1 MWTSTT
7 TRRCHIEV
15 RTACGSRWLIE
26 ALRAVSYQALGLT
39 MKKAQTQSGKPA
51 PTSTGVMN
59 KNVSA
64 MNDLLSDRRA
74 LFLIIASTVLVY
86 ANSLSGAFV
95 FDDTKQIA
103 GNPALRSWSN
113 IARAFTS
120 DVWAFQRGTLTRD
133 IPPPYYR
140 PLFTAYLTVNYQL
153 FGLWEPGWHLM
164 NLLVHT
170 GATVA
175 IYFLLKRLSGDRVI
189 ATIAALI
196 FGLHPAH
203 VESVSWISGI
213 PDPLA
218 ALFFVPSL
226 IWYVRYR
233 TEGEKK
239 FLVASVIAYGL
250 SALCKETPL
259 ALPLVFIA
267 WEFARAQPKRSF
279 NTKMRETIPQ
289 LIPYALMAGAYL
301 GLRFS
306 VLGRISWK
314 HPFMAQVPD
323 YAIWMTVP
331 YVVVSYFRHLIAPF
345 YLSLIYGTSFVTSA
359 TDPRFLV
366 PTVILLFVA
375 VLLGVYRKKLGG
387 DLWIALA
394 LIVAPLLP
402 VLNLRV
408 FHFEYIVQ
416 DRYLYL
422 PSIGFC
428 YLVACLIM
436 RWSRR
441 PHLAAILAG
450 AIVIAFGAST
460 IAQNRVWHDAV
471 ALWQRAVYY
480 SPASWSTHY
489 NLGLAYLNLR
499 QNDAA
504 LAQLAEAKRLSPR
517 EPTVLNNFALAQN
530 AVGQKAEA
538 IATVKQALAIDPT
551 LLEAHNNLGAFLFDQ
566 GLYADAQ
573 REFSAVLARDPSSV
587 SARFNLGRTLAAMGQ
602 QTAAIKTFEEVLQ
615 LTPNDAEAHY
625 QLGLSY
631 AATGRMNDAVS
642 EIQRALSFPNDA
654 QIRREMETK
663 LAEIQKTR

>member
-1 MWTSTT
+1 
-7 TRRCHIEV
+7 
-15 RTACGSRWLIE
+15 
-26 ALRAVSYQALGLT
+26 
-39 MKKAQTQSGKPA
+39 MKKSRTRSEKAA
-51 PTSTGVMN
+51 PTPTGVTN
-59 KNVSA
+59 KKVSGV
-64 MNDLLSDRRA
+64 NDFLTDRRA
-74 LFLIIASTVLVY
+74 LFLVIASTVLVY

-103 GNPALRSWSN
+103 GNPALRSWGN

-120 DVWAFQRGTLTRD
+120 DVWAFQRGTLTKD

-140 PLFTAYLTVNYQL
+140 PLFTAYLTLNYQL

-170 GATVA
+170 SATAA
-175 IYFLLKRLSGDRVI
+175 IYFLLKRLSGDRLI
-189 ATIAALI
+189 AAIAALT
-196 FGLHPAH
+196 FGLYPAH

-279 NTKMRETIPQ
+279 NTKMRETIPP

-301 GLRFS
+301 VLRFS

-331 YVVVSYFRHLIAPF
+331 YVFVSYLRHLIAPF

-366 PTVILLFVA
+366 PTAILLFIVILLW
-375 VLLGVYRKKLGG
+375 VYRQKLGG
-387 DLWIALA
+387 DLWIAVA

-428 YLVACLIM
+428 YLIAILIM
-436 RWSRR
+436 RLSRR
-441 PHLAAILAG
+441 QARLAAILAG

-489 NLGLAYLNLR
+489 NLGLAYLNLK

-530 AVGQKAEA
+530 AAGQKAEA
-538 IATVKQALAIDPT
+538 IATVREALAIDPT

-566 GLYADAQ
+566 GSYAEAQ
-573 REFSAVLARDPSSV
+573 REFAAVLARDPSSV
-587 SARFNLGRTLAAMGQ
+587 SARFNLGRTLAATGQ
-602 QTAAIKTFEEVLQ
+602 QTLAIKTFEEVLQ
-615 LTPNDAEAHY
+615 LAPNDAEAHY

-631 AATGRMNDAVS
+631 AASGRMNDAIS
-642 EIQRALSFPNDA
+642 EIQRALSFPADA
-654 QIRREMETK
+654 QIRREMEAK

>member
-1 MWTSTT
+1 
-7 TRRCHIEV
+7 
-15 RTACGSRWLIE
+15 
-26 ALRAVSYQALGLT
+26 
-39 MKKAQTQSGKPA
+39 MKKSRTRSEKAA
-51 PTSTGVMN
+51 PTPTGVTN
-59 KNVSA
+59 KKVSA
-64 MNDLLSDRRA
+64 VNDFLSDRRA
-74 LFLIIASTVLVY
+74 LFLVIASTVLVY

-103 GNPALRSWSN
+103 GNPALRSWGN

-120 DVWAFQRGTLTRD
+120 DVWAFQRGTLTKD

-140 PLFTAYLTVNYQL
+140 PLFTAYLTLNYQL

-170 GATVA
+170 SATAA
-175 IYFLLKRLSGDRVI
+175 IYFLLKRLSGDRLI
-189 ATIAALI
+189 AVIAALT

-279 NTKMRETIPQ
+279 NTKMRETIPP

-301 GLRFS
+301 VLRFS

-331 YVVVSYFRHLIAPF
+331 FVFVSYLRHLIAPF

-366 PTVILLFVA
+366 PTAILLFIVILLW
-375 VLLGVYRKKLGG
+375 VYRQKLGG
-387 DLWIALA
+387 DLWVAVA

-428 YLVACLIM
+428 YLIAM
-436 RWSRR
+436 RLVRLSHPRKQ
-441 PHLAAILAG
+441 LATALAVIT
-450 AIVIAFGAST
+450 IVAFGAGT
-460 IAQNRVWHDAV
+460 FAQNRVWHDSV
-471 ALWQRAVYY
+471 SLWRRAVYY
-480 SPASWSTHY
+480 SPDSWSTHY
-489 NLGLAYLNLR
+489 NLGLAYLNQK
-499 QNDAA
+499 QNQAA
-504 LAQLAEAKRLSPR
+504 VNELVEAKRLNPR
-517 EPTVLNNFALAQN
+517 EPMVLNNLALAH
-530 AVGQKAEA
+530 AGAGDTLGA
-538 IATVKQALAIDPT
+538 IAIVKEALKLDPT
-551 LLEAHNNLGAFLFDQ
+551 LIEAHNNLGAFLFEQ
-566 GLYADAQ
+566 NQFNEA
-573 REFSAVLARDPSSV
+573 RFEFLEVLKHDPSSV
-587 SARFNLGRTLAAMGQ
+587 SARFNLARTLAVLGEHGPAIRELEIVLVQ
-602 QTAAIKTFEEVLQ
+602 Q
-615 LTPNDAEAHY
+615 PNDGPTHY
-625 QLGLSY
+625 QLALSY
-631 AATGRMNDAVS
+631 EAVGRKDEAIR
-642 EIQRALSFPNDA
+642 EIQRALSYQSDA
-654 QIRREMETK
+654 TARQEMEQRLK
-663 LAEIQKTR
+663 EMQKPK

>member
-1 MWTSTT
+1 
-7 TRRCHIEV
+7 
-15 RTACGSRWLIE
+15 
-26 ALRAVSYQALGLT
+26 
-39 MKKAQTQSGKPA
+39 MKKARARSGKPS
-51 PTSTGVMN
+51 PPPTGVTD
-59 KNVSA
+59 KNISA
-64 MNDLLSDRRA
+64 MNDLLSDSRA

-120 DVWAFQRGTLTRD
+120 DVWAFQRGTLTKD

-140 PLFTAYLTVNYQL
+140 PLFTAYLTINYHL

-175 IYFLLKRLSGDRVI
+175 IYFLLKRLSGDRII
-189 ATIAALI
+189 AAIAALI

-218 ALFFVPSL
+218 ALFYAPSL

-233 TEGEKK
+233 TDGEKK
-239 FLVASVIAYGL
+239 FLVVSVIAYGL

-267 WEFARAQPKRSF
+267 WEFTRAQPKRSF
-279 NTKMRETIPQ
+279 KTRVHETISQ

-301 GLRFS
+301 LLRFS
-306 VLGRISWK
+306 VLGRLSWK

-331 YVVVSYFRHLIAPF
+331 YVVVSYLRHLVAPF

-359 TDPRFLV
+359 TDPRFLL
-366 PTVILLFVA
+366 PAGILLFVA
-375 VLLGVYRKKLGG
+375 VLLWVYRKKLSG
-387 DLWIALA
+387 DLCVALA

-428 YLVACLIM
+428 YLVAILIM
-436 RWSRR
+436 RLSRR
-441 PHLAAILAG
+441 QARLAAILAG

-489 NLGLAYLNLR
+489 NLGLAYLNLK
-499 QNDAA
+499 QNDDA
-504 LAQLAEAKRLSPR
+504 LAQLAAAKLLSPR

-566 GLYADAQ
+566 GSYADAQ
-573 REFSAVLARDPSSV
+573 REFSTVLAHDPSSV

-615 LTPNDAEAHY
+615 LAPNDAEAHY

-631 AATGRMNDAVS
+631 AASGRMNDAVS
-642 EIQRALSFPNDA
+642 EIQRALSFSTDA

>member
-1 MWTSTT
+1 
-7 TRRCHIEV
+7 
-15 RTACGSRWLIE
+15 
-26 ALRAVSYQALGLT
+26 
-39 MKKAQTQSGKPA
+39 
-51 PTSTGVMN
+51 
-59 KNVSA
+59 
-64 MNDLLSDRRA
+64 MNDLLSDSRA

-120 DVWAFQRGTLTRD
+120 DVWAFQRGTLTKD

-140 PLFTAYLTVNYQL
+140 PLFTAYLTINYHL

-175 IYFLLKRLSGDRVI
+175 IYFLLKRLSDDRVI
-189 ATIAALI
+189 AAIAALI

-375 VLLGVYRKKLGG
+375 VLLGVYRKKLSG

-441 PHLAAILAG
+441 PQLAAILAG

-566 GLYADAQ
+566 GSYADAQ

-631 AATGRMNDAVS
+631 AASGRMNDAVS

>member
-1 MWTSTT
+1 
-7 TRRCHIEV
+7 
-15 RTACGSRWLIE
+15 
-26 ALRAVSYQALGLT
+26 

-64 MNDLLSDRRA
+64 MND
-74 LFLIIASTVLVY
+74 
-86 ANSLSGAFV
+86 
-95 FDDTKQIA
+95 DTKQIA
-103 GNPALRSWSN
+103 GNPALRSWGN

-170 GATVA
+170 GATAA

-441 PHLAAILAG
+441 PQLAAILAG

-566 GLYADAQ
+566 GSYADAQ

-631 AATGRMNDAVS
+631 AASGRMNDAVS

>member
-1 MWTSTT
+1 MTKAR
-7 TRRCHIEV
+7 TRSV
-15 RTACGSRWLIE
+15 KS
-26 ALRAVSYQALGLT
+26 
-39 MKKAQTQSGKPA
+39 A
-51 PTSTGVMN
+51 PTSTGVEN
-59 KNVSA
+59 QSVSA
-64 MNDLLSDRRA
+64 INDFLSDSRA

-103 GNPALRSWSN
+103 GNTALRSWSN

-120 DVWAFQRGTLTRD
+120 DVWAFQRGTLTKD

-140 PLFTAYLTVNYQL
+140 PLFTAYLTINYQL

-175 IYFLLKRLSGDRVI
+175 IYFLLKRLSGDRLI
-189 ATIAALI
+189 AMIASLI

-218 ALFFVPSL
+218 ALFYVPSL

-233 TEGEKK
+233 TEGQKR

-267 WEFARAQPKRSF
+267 WELGRTQTKRTLNARI
-279 NTKMRETIPQ
+279 RETIRQ

-301 GLRFS
+301 ALRFS

-331 YVVVSYFRHLIAPF
+331 YVFVSYLRHLIAPF

-359 TDPRFLV
+359 TDPRFIV
-366 PTVILLFVA
+366 PATILLFSA
-375 VLLGVYRKKLGG
+375 ALLWVYRQKLSS

-428 YLVACLIM
+428 YLVAILIM
-436 RWSRR
+436 RLSRR
-441 PHLAAILAG
+441 RTHLAAILTS

-480 SPASWSTHY
+480 SPGSWSTHY
-489 NLGLAYLNLR
+489 NLGLAYLNLK

-504 LAQLAEAKRLSPR
+504 LVQLAEAKRLSPR
-517 EPTVLNNFALAQN
+517 EPTVLNNLALAQN
-530 AVGQKAEA
+530 AAGQKAEA
-538 IATVKQALAIDPT
+538 IATLKQALAIDPT
-551 LLEAHNNLGAFLFDQ
+551 VIEAHNNLGAFLFDQ
-566 GLYADAQ
+566 GAYADAQ

-602 QTAAIKTFEEVLQ
+602 QTSAIKTFEEVLQ
-615 LTPNDAEAHY
+615 ITPDDAEAHY

-631 AATGRMNDAVS
+631 AASGRTTEAVR
-642 EIQRALSFPNDA
+642 EIQRALNYPTDA
-654 QIRREMETK
+654 QTRREMETK
-663 LAEIQKTR
+663 LAEIQNTR